1 MAKNTDGGQM
11 GPPESNPGASS
22 TDGAPSQPSQPARA
36 SGRTGNESAGSS
48 GASAPGGDTPG
59 GGGARTASSTA
70 QGRSVVERKKRY
82 LIAPRQSVDGL
93 GTMSLSPL
101 SLSAVE
107 QALRANTDIE
117 IVDTVGPRNVV
128 GVLADGMG
136 SSQGV
141 LVARMTEQKAGALHQ
156 QAQGRLIVERDQHL
170 SMMDPSLR
178 QPSFVSS
185 VLPSTGPVLATVV
198 VVVGKDGAPVAD
210 AEVSLFGSMLPATG
224 VTDAD
229 GKVNLSLFGETPST
243 VRGLY
248 VKAKFDYWTFYQ
260 RDPEISTSEAN
271 VVTLRPLAEWPALA
285 NMGRQRVMCWGHK
298 AMRLDQLPGNYR
310 GQGIKVAI
318 IDSGAATTHEQ
329 LNRISAGI
337 DIIDKASTPDAWN
350 VDTLGHG
357 SHCAGVI
364 GAGELAAGGVRSFAP
379 EAEIHVC
386 KLFPG
391 GQISQLIDALEY
403 CIEKQVDVVNLSLGG
418 ADPSETLERQIMRAR
433 RAGIACIVAAGNSS
447 GPVQYP
453 ASSPNVLAVGAI
465 GKIDEFPPDSYHAET
480 LSQDVDAN
488 GFFTAKFSCYGP
500 QVGVCAPGVAIVST
514 VPPNNYAAWDGTSMA
529 APHIT
534 GLAALVL
541 AHHPDFQ
548 GAYKLRSAERVEHLF
563 QIIKMSAHRVSV
575 ADQSRIG
582 FGMPDALSAVGL
594 QQAPAAAHASAQ
606 AGIAGQNVSPFSAGP
621 IFAQQLT
628 RDPFGL
634 DPAMTAYANYMP
646 NLFARHPLINNPMV
660 SNPFGVGTPGFNPG
674 GVMW

>member
-11 GPPESNPGASS
+11 GPPDSNPATSV
-22 TDGAPSQPSQPARA
+22 DGVPAQPVRA
-36 SGRTGNESAGSS
+36 AGRSAG
-48 GASAPGGDTPG
+48 APGGDTPPS
-59 GGGARTASSTA
+59 GAAAAGSSAA
-70 QGRSVVERKKRY
+70 QGRNVAERKKRY
-82 LIAPRQSVDGL
+82 LIAPRQPTDGL
-93 GTMSLSPL
+93 ATMSLSPL

-107 QALRANTDIE
+107 QALRANPDIE
-117 IVDTVGPRNVV
+117 IVDTVGPRNIV

-136 SSQGV
+136 GSQGV
-141 LVARMTEQKAGALHQ
+141 LVARMTDQKAGALHQ
-156 QAQGRLIVERDQHL
+156 QGQGRLIVERDQHL
-170 SMMDPSLR
+170 TMMDPALR

-198 VVVGKDGAPVAD
+198 VVVGKDGTPIAD

-224 VTDAD
+224 VTGAD
-229 GKVNLSLFGETPST
+229 GKVKLSLFGETPST

-248 VKAKFDYWTFYQ
+248 VKAKYDYWTFYQ
-260 RDPEISTSEAN
+260 RDPEISTDEAN
-271 VVTLRPLAEWPALA
+271 VVTLRALADWPALA
-285 NMGRQRVMCWGHK
+285 NMGRQRVACWGHK

-329 LNRISAGI
+329 LKRITAGI

-364 GAGELAAGGVRSFAP
+364 GAADLAAGGVRSFAP

-453 ASSPNVLAVGAI
+453 ASSPNVLAVGAV

-548 GAYKLRSAERVEHLF
+548 GTYKLRSAERVEHLF

-582 FGMPDALSAVGL
+582 FGMPDTLAAVGL
-594 QQAPAAAHASAQ
+594 QQPQASAHAGASA
-606 AGIAGQNVSPFSAGP
+606 GLAGQNVSPFAAGP
-621 IFAQQLT
+621 MFAQQLV
-628 RDPFGL
+628 RDPYGL
-634 DPAMTAYANYMP
+634 DQAMNAYANYLP
-646 NLFARHPLINNPMV
+646 NLFARHPLLNNPMV
-660 SNPFGVGTPGFNPG
+660 TNPFGVGTPGFNPG
-674 GVMW
+674 GGMW